1 MINEQLRP
9 YLNDLISEHRQM
21 HRLKKRLEEALMRAK
36 VRGWGSAAA
45 REAGAAL
52 AALHDHAVHHFGR
65 EEAEGCFEDAM
76 AISPQCGARVD
87 EIRAEHVTLL
97 AVLDEL
103 TREAKR
109 DVDRP
114 EAWPNLTRRI
124 RDLLGRL
131 ADHERCESQ
140 LIADVF
146 NVALEDV

>member
-21 HRLKKRLEEALMRAK
+21 HSLRKQLEESLKRAATH
-36 VRGWGSAAA
+36 GWASVAT
-45 REAGAAL
+45 RDVGAAL
-52 AALHDHAVHHFGR
+52 AELRDHAVPHFAR

-76 AISPQCGARVD
+76 AMSPQCGPRVD

-103 TREAKR
+103 TAEAR
-109 DVDRP
+109 RNAERP
-114 EAWPNLTRRI
+114 EAWPHLTRRI
-124 RDLLGRL
+124 QDFLGRL

-146 NVALEDV
+146 NVAQEDV